1 MKKISMTIASAVMA
15 SVMAISSTLSAPGT
29 AFADSGNADYDIA
42 CKIGDNLKEQLVHTI
57 QPATLQV
64 RKAEESLLDATEGD
78 IRELNITNT
87 LAEAF
92 PEMFDCEN
100 AIESDLDF
108 YYADVLDTHILYAPS
123 MLDRLE
129 INGASYSVS
138 GNKLDVNLCYEPQS
152 GYYCAEVSYNS
163 SDVYSFRVES
173 DDIVDEAPEEE
184 GLGTYIL
191 TAKSSDGYTQVMSP
205 VDLATM
211 AILTEF
217 AEDYAVGLPEAPAE
231 EETEPVLGPPIAI
244 TPVMSLDANIDDVAE
259 YVVDKLSNADV
270 RAVNH
275 DIEARLDAG
284 EDIRDMRAQEFID
297 WRNLELK
304 VASGYLQ
311 AELFGTHVLCSGQSF
326 NKLGSLTEATCIVD
340 VPAYDGSGYTCI
352 ELNAASA
359 NKMSI
364 LVSRWNY
371 DGTMIDSTNR
381 NLETC
386 GYRDESFYTIQIC
399 DDSVMNSDMIALLR
413 TMVGFAFY
421 E

>member
-29 AFADSGNADYDIA
+29 AFADSGNADYEIA
-42 CKIGDNLKEQLVHTI
+42 RKIGDNLKEQLVHTI
-57 QPATLQV
+57 QPATIQV

-100 AIESDLDF
+100 AIEPDLDF

-138 GNKLDVNLCYEPQS
+138 GNKLDVNLCYEPQN

-184 GLGTYIL
+184 GLGIYIL

-217 AEDYAVGLPEAPAE
+217 AGNYAVGLPEAPAE

-244 TPVMSLDANIDDVAE
+244 TPVMSLDADIDDVAE

-284 EDIRDMRAQEFID
+284 EDIRDMRTQEFID

-304 VASGYLQ
+304 VASGYMQ

-381 NLETC
+381 NLETY